1 MTEAVPLPSR
11 LRWKFAAALVV
22 VLLTAA
28 VFGWRWWS
36 GVEVNAESIERRDFV
51 KTVVASG
58 RVQTPHRVDVA
69 AQITGAVLRVPV
81 AEGQVVQA
89 DDVLIELDASEQRAL
104 LRQAEVA
111 VVQAEA
117 RQRQLLEVL
126 LPMAEQSV
134 RQGQASL
141 VNLQSMLRRQQEL
154 AAKGFI
160 GDAALDEARKGVEM
174 ADAQWRSAQMQ
185 RDTLRPGGSDR
196 ALAVAAVAQARAAVD
211 VARARIGYTVMRA
224 PVAGTLIGRNVEA
237 GDVVQAGR
245 LLMTL
250 SPAGRTQLVVQ
261 IDEKNLRLLSTG
273 QKALASADAYPAQRF
288 EAVLAYINPGVNAQ
302 TGAVEVKLDVP
313 APPSVLAQDMTV
325 SIDIEVARRAM
336 ALVVPVSALVD
347 MQSPDAQTGSVLR
360 IEQGVAVHRPV
371 RLGLRSAGWAEVLD
385 GLQEGDRVV
394 PVAAM
399 VSPGQRVHARTAA
412 APAGAAPT
420 APSAPSASSR

>member
-11 LRWKFAAALVV
+11 SRWKLAAGLVA
-22 VLLTAA
+22 VLLIAA
-28 VFGWRWWS
+28 VAGWRWWN
-36 GVEVNAESIERRDFV
+36 GAEVNAESIERRDFV

-89 DDVLIELDASEQRAL
+89 DDLLIELDASEQRAL
-104 LRQAEVA
+104 LRQAEIA

-117 RQRQLLEVL
+117 RQRQLVELL

-134 RQGQASL
+134 RQAQAGL

-154 AAKGFI
+154 SAKGFI
-160 GDAALDEARKGVEM
+160 GDAALDEARKGVEL

-196 ALAVAAVAQARAAVD
+196 ALAVAAVAQARAAAD
-211 VARARIGYTVMRA
+211 VARARIAYTLILA
-224 PVAGTLIGRNVEA
+224 PVAGTLIGRHVEA
-237 GDVVQAGR
+237 GDVVQAGK

-250 SPAGRTQLVVQ
+250 SPAGRTQLVAQ

-325 SIDIEVARRAM
+325 SIDIEVARRAN
-336 ALVVPVSALVD
+336 ALVVPVSALED
-347 MQSPDAQTGSVLR
+347 AQGPDAQSGSVLR
-360 IEQGVAVHRPV
+360 IEQGRAVRRPV
-371 RLGLRSAGWAEVLD
+371 RLGLRSAGWAEVLE

-399 VSPGQRVHARTAA
+399 VSPGQRVRASA
-412 APAGAAPT
+412 APAPAGPAGLSEPAA
-420 APSAPSASSR
+420 SAASR